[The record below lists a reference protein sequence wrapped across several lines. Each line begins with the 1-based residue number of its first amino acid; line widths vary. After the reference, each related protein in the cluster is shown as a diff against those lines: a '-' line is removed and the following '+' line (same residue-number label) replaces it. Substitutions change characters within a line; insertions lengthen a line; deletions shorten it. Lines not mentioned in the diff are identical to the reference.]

1 MNNGKIKFQGII
13 FAVVTPFAHNGD
25 IDKKLFV
32 DNIQRVMEEG
42 AGARVNFEKMCLHRW
57 TCHHPHAGRTC
68 PANE

>member
-42 AGARVNFEKMCLHRW
+42 AGALSR
-57 TCHHPHAGRTC
+57 
-68 PANE
+68 